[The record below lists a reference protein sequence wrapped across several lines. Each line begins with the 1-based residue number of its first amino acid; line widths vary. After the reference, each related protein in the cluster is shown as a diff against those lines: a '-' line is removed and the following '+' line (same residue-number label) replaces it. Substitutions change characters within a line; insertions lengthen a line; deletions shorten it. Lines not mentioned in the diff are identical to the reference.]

1 MKSEEFIIKFKE
13 NNIKLFGVDNVSKL
27 EKIKD
32 KKRKTF
38 EKNYNLNHTSDEL
51 KNNFNKYKNEVWR
64 ITYRLRKKLLNKWNG
79 YDYYDNEYIKENYKL
94 NYNDNNYPTIDHK
107 ISIYYG
113 FSNNI
118 EPYIISNTDNLCITK
133 KEINRKK
140 SIRNENEFKKDIEN
154 F

>member
-1 MKSEEFIIKFKE
+1 MKTTGNMTMGGNSEE
-13 NNIKLFGVDNVSKL
+13 
-27 EKIKD
+27 EK
-32 KKRKTF
+32 KKRI
-38 EKNYNLNHTSDEL
+38 
-51 KNNFNKYKNEVWR
+51 R
-64 ITYRLRKKLLNKWNG
+64 RKRGRNKWNG